1 MREALAA
8 ADHDFVLRE
17 PTAKQHRIRDAL
29 RKVRGGHFR
38 RTARRGRRYVGILAA
53 VCLGGTMVAV
63 LLNALAWQKSRHPA
77 PLFSH
82 ARPAVPAKEPRVIEM
97 SSIPPARPQSAASI
111 APPREKPMEKPSLE
125 TGQPHQAHAN
135 TPPVTPHDE
144 ITELLSA
151 PPAAKSQPAPRVQ
164 PATAE
169 HTPISPSKPVMAAQR
184 ALVKLGFVLTPDGVA
199 GPATQRAVERYERD
213 HGLPVHGIL
222 TPALIR
228 RLSTETGVRP

>member
-1 MREALAA
+1 LREALAA

-17 PTAKQHRIRDAL
+17 PPAKLHRIRDAL
-29 RKVRGGHFR
+29 RKVRGRQLR
-38 RTARRGRRYVGILAA
+38 RTARRGRRYLSILAS
-53 VCLGGTMVAV
+53 VCLGGAMVAV

-82 ARPAVPAKEPRVIEM
+82 ARPVVPAKEQRVVEL
-97 SSIPPARPQSAASI
+97 SGNPPPRPQPAVSPS
-111 APPREKPMEKPSLE
+111 PREKPMEKPSLE

-135 TPPVTPHDE
+135 TPPVTPRDE

-151 PPAAKSQPAPRVQ
+151 PSAAKSQPIPHAQ

-169 HTPISPSKPVMAAQR
+169 RTTVSPSKPVMAAQR

-228 RLSTETGVRP
+228 RLSTEPGGNP